1 MTTTTIKLDDATEL
15 AKQVRA
21 APLDRG
27 LIRLSVREMVREIN
41 LGDAR
46 DASGFLGQVEGD
58 ARGFYGFNP
67 IPAGGA
73 PVTNE
78 LVNKLRED
86 LGI

>member
-1 MTTTTIKLDDATEL
+1 MTTTTIELDDATEL
-15 AKQVRA
+15 AKQVRL
-21 APLDRG
+21 APLDKG
-27 LIRLSVREMVREIN
+27 LTLLSVREIN
-41 LGDAR
+41 LDDAR

-78 LVNKLRED
+78 LVNKLREN

>member
-1 MTTTTIKLDDATEL
+1 MTTTTIELDDATEL
-15 AKQVRA
+15 AKQVRS

-27 LIRLSVREMVREIN
+27 LIRLSVREIN

-78 LVNKLRED
+78 LVNKLREN

>member
-1 MTTTTIKLDDATEL
+1 MTTTTIELDDATEL
-15 AKQVRA
+15 AEQVRF
-21 APLDRG
+21 APLDRS
-27 LIRLSVREMVREIN
+27 LILLSVREIN

>member
-1 MTTTTIKLDDATEL
+1 MTTTTIELDDATEL
-15 AKQVRA
+15 PKQVRF
-21 APLDRG
+21 APLDKG
-27 LIRLSVREMVREIN
+27 LILLSVREIN

-78 LVNKLRED
+78 QVNKLREN

>member
-1 MTTTTIKLDDATEL
+1 MTTMTIELDDATEL
-15 AKQVRA
+15 AKQVRF
-21 APLDRG
+21 APLDKG
-27 LIRLSVREMVREIN
+27 LILLSVRKIN

>member
-1 MTTTTIKLDDATEL
+1 MTTMTIELDDATEL
-15 AKQVRA
+15 ARQDRFVLLAKA
-21 APLDRG
+21 SIPL
-27 LIRLSVREMVREIN
+27 LVREIN
-41 LGDAR
+41 LDDAR

-78 LVNKLRED
+78 LVNKLREG

>member
-1 MTTTTIKLDDATEL
+1 MTTTTIELDDATEL
-15 AKQVRA
+15 AEQVRF
-21 APLDRG
+21 APLDRS
-27 LIRLSVREMVREIN
+27 LILLSVREIN

-78 LVNKLRED
+78 LVNKLREN

>member
-1 MTTTTIKLDDATEL
+1 MTTTTIELDDAMEL
-15 AKQVRA
+15 AKQVRF
-21 APLDRG
+21 APLDKG
-27 LIRLSVREMVREIN
+27 LILLSVREIN
-41 LGDAR
+41 LVDAR

-67 IPAGGA
+67 IPAGGD

>member
-1 MTTTTIKLDDATEL
+1 MTTTTIELDDATEL
-15 AKQVRA
+15 AKQVRS
-21 APLDRG
+21 APLDKD
-27 LIRLSVREMVREIN
+27 LILLSVREIN